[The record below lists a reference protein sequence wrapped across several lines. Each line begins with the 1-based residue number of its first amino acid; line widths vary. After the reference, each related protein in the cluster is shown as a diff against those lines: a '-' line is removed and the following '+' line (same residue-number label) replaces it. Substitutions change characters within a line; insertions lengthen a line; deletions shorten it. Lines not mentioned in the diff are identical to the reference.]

1 MAKLFPWDSWYEMES
16 LKEGLHD
23 LVEGS
28 TCPSP
33 FGDNARR
40 LGQFRPVA
48 DVIETE
54 EDFLI
59 LVELPGLDREDVFLE
74 LHGKELA
81 VSGDRKPP
89 TDRAGA
95 AFQVMERSYGC
106 FSRRFVLPEDADGM
120 GVQARMKSG
129 LLHIRVPKRTR
140 RSRTG
145 LISITVED

>member
-1 MAKLFPWDSWYEMES
+1 MAKLFPWDSWYGMENA
-16 LKEGLHD
+16 KEGLHD

-28 TCPSP
+28 ACSSP

-59 LVELPGLDREDVFLE
+59 LVELPGLEREDVFLE

-81 VSGDRKPP
+81 LSGERRPP
-89 TDRAGA
+89 TASSGA

-106 FSRRFVLPEDADGM
+106 FSRRFVLPEDADGA
-120 GVQARMKSG
+120 GVQAVMKSG
-129 LLHIRVPKRTR
+129 LLHIRVPKRSR

-145 LISITVED
+145 NIPIIVED